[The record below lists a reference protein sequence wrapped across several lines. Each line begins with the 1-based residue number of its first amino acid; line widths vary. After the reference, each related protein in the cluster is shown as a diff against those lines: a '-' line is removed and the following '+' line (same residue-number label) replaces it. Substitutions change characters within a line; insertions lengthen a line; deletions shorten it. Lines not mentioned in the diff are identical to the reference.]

1 MMRFLPLLILFLSA
15 CSQNIGNLSIVSTQP
30 TNISNEYD
38 SIGQIQGESK
48 IKPNTLYPQASMRMI
63 NEAIQ
68 NALDISGADLIT
80 DATFERNYTFMF
92 LFEANYLV
100 VTGEGWVKKKE
111 GIKREKEII
120 EYDPD
125 TGEPID
131 IPTKQESPSFGKDV
145 LYLKSGDFI
154 RGKCDG
160 KTGNY
165 IIFQIDG
172 KNKKYHLEK
181 VELIEIDNKKY
192 YYPFNLPIT
201 STYKYQGLSPITKS
215 KLYYYAGT
223 CVGIIWLTYYIF
235 FEHSMM

>member
-1 MMRFLPLLILFLSA
+1 MGFFVCRHLGLLGCNIAIMKHFLLLLILFLSA

-131 IPTKQESPSFGKDV
+131 IPTKQE
-145 LYLKSGDFI
+145 
-154 RGKCDG
+154 
-160 KTGNY
+160 
-165 IIFQIDG
+165 
-172 KNKKYHLEK
+172 
-181 VELIEIDNKKY
+181 
-192 YYPFNLPIT
+192 YPFDI
-201 STYKYQGLSPITKS
+201 STKKEGNDLARIASQFFFNPTPLQ
-215 KLYYYAGT
+215 T
-223 CVGIIWLTYYIF
+223 CMIFPCGFIVFIIAIALNPG
-235 FEHSMM
+235 SDS